1 MRPRTNGLL
10 CKKEK
15 KQQHISQIHPKNIFM
30 WVKAWPSQ
38 VFTED
43 INGNIF
49 IWVKAWPSQAFT
61 EDINEKKVGNI
72 EGVYFILIL

>member
-1 MRPRTNGLL
+1 
-10 CKKEK
+10 
-15 KQQHISQIHPKNIFM
+15 M

-38 VFTED
+38 VFRED
-43 INGNIF
+43 MNGNIF

-72 EGVYFILIL
+72 EGVYFILI